1 MKKLTTILCSVL
13 IAASALAQN
22 PDSTYRY
29 FLWGG
34 IESKTKPK
42 ERENHYRVTFYKGN
56 PTALDKFKYD
66 ETVPDPSTYDV
77 GVKIGETVWA
87 TRNVD
92 EFGKFAD
99 NPQDAGKF
107 YQWNKPKAWATT
119 GDIIG
124 WNVWGGIGSEW
135 EKANDPCPAGWKVPT
150 LAQLQ
155 ELLFNAENIWTN
167 NYNGS
172 NRAGR
177 IFGSGNNIIFF
188 PAVGCIN
195 VRGMRETGV
204 GYYWSSVE
212 TPNDYAPDT
221 FAYYFSIN
229 TGSVESSR
237 DRGYGQSVRCVK
249 E

>member
-92 EFGKFAD
+92 EFGKFAA

-107 YQWNKPKAWATT
+107 YQWNCKVAWSATEEIVT
-119 GDIIG
+119 GWEATPSTG
-124 WNVWGGIGSEW
+124 TTW
-135 EKANDPCPAGWKVPT
+135 EKANNPCPTGWRVPT
-150 LAQLQ
+150 KEEQ
-155 ELLFNAENIWTN
+155 EALIATGGTWTST
-167 NYNGS
+167 YNDS
-172 NRAGR
+172 SVAGYM
-177 IFGSGNNIIFF
+177 FGSGNNRLFF
-188 PAVGCIN
+188 PAAGYRTN
-195 VRGMRETGV
+195 GGALFNAGSY
-204 GYYWSSVE
+204 GYYWSS
-212 TPNDYAPDT
+212 TDNGSIY
-221 FAYYFSIN
+221 AYYLYFYSDN
-229 TGSVESSR
+229 AGMTDNFRASGR
-237 DRGYGQSVRCVK
+237 FVRCVK